1 MDVDAI
7 DIGKEAYEQTGY
19 QITKIQVTA
28 YGLCPKCQE
37 DVKQSGRSPLDLNEE
52 RGTIKKPNNHYWLKG
67 FY

>member
-28 YGLCPKCQE
+28 HGLCPKCQE
-37 DVKQSGRSPLDLNEE
+37 DVKQSGRSPLALYEE
-52 RGTIKKPNNHYWLKG
+52 
-67 FY
+67 